1 VIQPQFPKVSIAETP
16 RLRLRLLSLED
27 APFILELYSDPD
39 FVRNVGD
46 RGVHSL
52 DDARR
57 YLESG
62 LVASY
67 AKYGFGL
74 YLVELTSLGTPIG
87 LCGLLRRDSHEDVEI
102 GFAMLPGFRGQG
114 YTVEAAR
121 AALDLGLNALGL
133 TRIVAIAAPANFAS
147 AHILERLGMKYE
159 RRVFFTAGGGES
171 SLFVLDTRSAPGVTP
186 R

>member
-1 VIQPQFPKVSIAETP
+1 VSIAETP
-16 RLRLRLLSLED
+16 RLRLRLLRLED
-27 APFILELYSDPD
+27 APFILEMYTDPE

-46 RGVHSL
+46 RGVHSV

-57 YLESG
+57 YLEGG

-74 YLVELTSLGTPIG
+74 YLVELTDSGTAVGI
-87 LCGLLRRDSHEDVEI
+87 CGLLHRDSHQDVEI
-102 GFAMLPGFRGQG
+102 GFAMLPGFRGRG
-114 YTVEAAR
+114 YTMEAAR
-121 AALDLGLNALGL
+121 AVIELGLNALGL
-133 TRIVAIAAPANFAS
+133 TRIVAIAAPSNLAS

-171 SLFVLDTRSAPGVTP
+171 SLFVLNTQTP
-186 R
+186 SQ